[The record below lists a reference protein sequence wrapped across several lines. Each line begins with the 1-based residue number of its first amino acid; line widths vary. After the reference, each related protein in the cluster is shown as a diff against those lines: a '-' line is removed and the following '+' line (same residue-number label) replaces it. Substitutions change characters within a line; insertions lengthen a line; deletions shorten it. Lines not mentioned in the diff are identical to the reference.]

1 MRECIARHEL
11 DPPQSPVAWLF
22 GLHPLKEDAR
32 AWYRGAVGEL
42 AVARRLDT
50 MGGDWVAIHGVPI
63 GTRGSDIDHV
73 VIGPSGVYTINT
85 KRHAGARVFAGGGS
99 IRVNGQPTQYVR
111 NSQYEADRVATK
123 LSAAVRYPV
132 EVTPVIAVVEAAE
145 VTYGKKDPAV
155 AILSLSRLTSWLQR
169 NRRTLSAEQIRELTA
184 AAARLSTWGSSIT
197 EGLPDREVL
206 ERFERIDQAVTWAI
220 LRNRLWMIAA
230 VIAVGSIAFTAIS
243 DQLSAMSG

>member
-1 MRECIARHEL
+1 
-11 DPPQSPVAWLF
+11 
-22 GLHPLKEDAR
+22 
-32 AWYRGAVGEL
+32 
-42 AVARRLDT
+42 

-230 VIAVGSIAFTAIS
+230 VVSVGLIAFTAIS
-243 DQLSAMSG
+243 DQLSVMSG